1 VDDMSVPDGWK
12 KPDKTLL
19 GGWKLEKNLCGG
31 WKLDKTVLRG
41 IKSLNGSKNKEKI
54 ELNLF
59 C

>member
-1 VDDMSVPDGWK
+1 MSVPDGWK

-41 IKSLNGSKNKEKI
+41 IKSLNGSTNKEKI